1 MLTDPVVRDVPGQR
15 DPYVAIKGRSYVSP
29 DYSLVVSIGMPRS
42 TEAIDLGFRVS
53 LTLSTCTGA
62 SGVLE

>member
-1 MLTDPVVRDVPGQR
+1 M
-15 DPYVAIKGRSYVSP
+15 AIMGRSYAST
-29 DYSLVVSIGMPRS
+29 DYSLVVIRVVAAERDVGGV
-42 TEAIDLGFRVS
+42 ALGFRVS